1 MQLTYK
7 FKPKLSLIQTAIIEE
22 LSFHTTKLYN
32 TANYDCITNRFKTYV
47 DMEKLHKS
55 NWHREFLHSHNYQHC
70 LKILEQNWKSYFKS
84 IADFKKNPSKY
95 NGIPMPPKY
104 KNINNKKNEVIFTA
118 AGIRFKDG
126 ILMLSL
132 SKAMQLKHGVKSL
145 NFEVCNKLQSL
156 FDWNCLQQAKIKW
169 NHSLGQWEIN
179 IVRRQEVQQLP
190 AHFTNVMAVDL
201 GLDNLATATF
211 LEDDDAYIMNG
222 RPLKSINCYTNRE
235 ISRLQSIAMTMTGS
249 KKHKDTKAIK
259 RLRRYRDNFTK
270 DYLHKASKQLVD
282 YAVNHHCKTIV
293 IGDISNIKQGNN
305 TKNFVQSP
313 VQKFSTMVAYKA
325 ALKGIELVF
334 QKEAYTSGCSALD
347 LEPIS
352 LASYNKKRR
361 IHRGLFQSSYGFI
374 NADVN
379 GSLNILRLHTKDTCI
394 PKLIVSVRG
403 KGYVNNPVKQ
413 RVA

>member
-1 MQLTYK
+1 
-7 FKPKLSLIQTAIIEE
+7 
-22 LSFHTTKLYN
+22 
-32 TANYDCITNRFKTYV
+32 
-47 DMEKLHKS
+47 MEKLHKS
-55 NWHREFLHSHNYQHC
+55 NWHRESLHSHNYQHC
-70 LKILEQNWKSYFKS
+70 LKLLDQNWKSYFKS

-95 NGIPMPPKY
+95 NGMPMPPKY

-118 AGIRFKDG
+118 VGIRF
-126 ILMLSL
+126 
-132 SKAMQLKHGVKSL
+132 
-145 NFEVCNKLQSL
+145 
-156 FDWNCLQQAKIKW
+156 
-169 NHSLGQWEIN
+169 
-179 IVRRQEVQQLP
+179 
-190 AHFTNVMAVDL
+190 
-201 GLDNLATATF
+201 
-211 LEDDDAYIMNG
+211 
-222 RPLKSINCYTNRE
+222 
-235 ISRLQSIAMTMTGS
+235 
-249 KKHKDTKAIK
+249 
-259 RLRRYRDNFTK
+259 NFTK

-282 YAVNHHCKTIV
+282 YAVKHHCKTIV

-305 TKNFVQSP
+305 IKNFVQSP

-325 ALKGIELVF
+325 ALKGIEVVF

-347 LEPIS
+347 LEPIT

-379 GSLNILRLHTKDTCI
+379 GSLNILRLYTKDTCI